1 MNWAFWAIP
10 LIGLAVWVLSTIF
23 RDLDERMEKE
33 RRAKRETAD
42 EGGRV
47 RVPRQSNNELDRF
60 LEEARRRRESTPKKR
75 AEKPPRQQ
83 QPVLTAQPV
92 DPPRRKPMAPPVER
106 PVPTMKPAE
115 EVQAVLVTPAPTF
128 PTSPPPAPVAPRP
141 AAAPA
146 GRTEAPPRRSP
157 PAVAQLRS
165 LLGDRSSL
173 AAAFLLREVFDAPLS
188 VRRRRDRA

>member
-42 EGGRV
+42 AGGRA

-60 LEEARRRRESTPKKR
+60 LEEARRRRESAPKKR

-92 DPPRRKPMAPPVER
+92 DPPRRKPMAAPVER

-115 EVQAVLVTPAPTF
+115 EVQAVLATPAPTV
-128 PTSPPPAPVAPRP
+128 TPPPSAAPVP
-141 AAAPA
+141 AA
-146 GRTEAPPRRSP
+146 RTASRGEAPPRRP
-157 PAVAQLRS
+157 PAAIAQLRN
-165 LLGDRSSL
+165 LLGDRNSL